1 MTSKIHWKIHLSGF
15 LDRVDSKD
23 CDAIS
28 GHDAIAEEPVEE
40 ELHVT
45 RHLAMGHRVG
55 SLLQFQ
61 DLEVVALDLV
71 RHDEERIQR
80 AFGTSGLL

>member
-1 MTSKIHWKIHLSGF
+1 MTFYIIRKIHLSSF
-15 LDRVDSKD
+15 LDGVDSKD
-23 CDAIS
+23 RDAIS

-45 RHLAMGHRVG
+45 RHLTVRHRVG
-55 SLLQFQ
+55 SLLQLE

-71 RHDEERIQR
+71 GHDEKRIQR
-80 AFGTSGLL
+80 ALGTSSL